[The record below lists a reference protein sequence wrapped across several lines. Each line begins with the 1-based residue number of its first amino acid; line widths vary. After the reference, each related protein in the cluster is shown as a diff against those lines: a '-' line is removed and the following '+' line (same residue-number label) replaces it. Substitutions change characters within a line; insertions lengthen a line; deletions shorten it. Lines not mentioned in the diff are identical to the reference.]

1 MFSQS
6 ASFQLSDTRSG
17 VIMRAFTSR
26 MTRMHQQTKVLAPDA
41 DDNPL
46 LDEWG
51 GPFGV
56 PDFGR
61 IKPDHFRPAFA
72 RGFATHATEV
82 ASIGGNAAADINCAI
97 YDAWKADRRSL
108 KSLENLPSER
118 QLCKEEALL
127 RQWLPRTAKAVRGR
141 PANAVRDRAPALF
154 QGRPRRR
161 VGGEFAIT
169 SPVRSPPTR

>member
-1 MFSQS
+1 
-6 ASFQLSDTRSG
+6 
-17 VIMRAFTSR
+17 

-108 KSLENLPSER
+108 KSLENLPTASGN
-118 QLCKEEALL
+118 CAKKGYFASDSL
-127 RQWLPRTAKAVRGR
+127 RWIASRISGAIRTPPR
-141 PANAVRDRAPALF
+141 NF
-154 QGRPRRR
+154 
-161 VGGEFAIT
+161 
-169 SPVRSPPTR
+169 